1 MPRFLET
8 AGRRLGYAISLP
20 ERTIRAFAASA
31 GGLIY
36 EATEVLLPGWLRRS
50 RFYQGLV
57 ADLLRIVIELVG
69 GVRGVLPPRDIGVQ
83 ELTMRKA
90 AGTGIGLAGGWLP
103 LWLFAVAADL
113 TGGTRTYLHLLV
125 SELKRDD
132 VLHEDAE
139 IDSVEELL
147 NTLEGTSGLMADVLD
162 EPPLNVDEMRTS
174 WQDLRMKATEL
185 PDANHLA
192 SIYTDLQNVAIKE
205 DRSLQSVSS
214 LITAGAL
221 RAGVNLGYTHVFDYY
236 QDALRTINTEGL
248 PVYSR
253 RVTRPYFAVALS
265 HFDSERISF
274 TERLFGQRH
283 KMGDNSVI
291 DSSNEHSHDHRSN

>member
-1 MPRFLET
+1 MPRFFES

-20 ERTIRAFAASA
+20 ERAIRAFAASA

-36 EATEVLLPGWLRRS
+36 EAIEILLPGWLRYS

-69 GVRGVLPPRDIGVQ
+69 GVSGVLPPRDIGVQ
-83 ELTMRKA
+83 ELAMRKA
-90 AGTGIGLAGGWLP
+90 AGSGIGLAFGWMP

-113 TGGTRTYLHLLV
+113 TGGTRTYLQVLV

-132 VLHEDAE
+132 VLHEEAE
-139 IDSVEELL
+139 ITSLEELL
-147 NTLEGTSGLMADVLD
+147 DTLEGTSGLMANALD

-185 PDANHLA
+185 PDANRLA

-214 LITAGAL
+214 LIATGAL
-221 RAGVNLGYTHVFDYY
+221 QAGVQLGHSHIFNYY
-236 QDALRTINTEGL
+236 QDALGTINTEGL
-248 PVYSR
+248 PLYSR
-253 RVTRPYFAVALS
+253 RVTRPYFAAAKN
-265 HFDSERISF
+265 HFDPERISF
-274 TERLFGQRH
+274 TERLFGLRH
-283 KMGDNSVI
+283 RIVNNSEI
-291 DSSNEHSHDHRSN
+291 ETP

>member
-1 MPRFLET
+1 VPRFLE
-8 AGRRLGYAISLP
+8 AAGYAISLP
-20 ERTIRAFAASA
+20 ERSIRAFAASA
-31 GGLIY
+31 GGLVY

-50 RFYQGLV
+50 RFYQGLI

-69 GVRGVLPPRDIGVQ
+69 DVSDVLPPRDIGVQ

-90 AGTGIGLAGGWLP
+90 ASTGIGLAGGWFP

-113 TGGTRTYLHLLV
+113 TGGTRTYLHAMV
-125 SELKRDD
+125 SELKRGD

-139 IDSVEELL
+139 INSLDELL
-147 NTLEGTSGLMADVLD
+147 NTLEGTSGLMADALD

-185 PDANHLA
+185 PDANRLA

-214 LITAGAL
+214 LIATGAL
-221 RAGVNLGYTHVFDYY
+221 QAGVQLGHSHIFDYY
-236 QDALRTINTEGL
+236 QDALGTINTEGL
-248 PVYSR
+248 PLYSR
-253 RVTRPYFAVALS
+253 RVTRPYFAVART
-265 HFDSERISF
+265 HFDPERITI
-274 TERLFGQRH
+274 TERLFGRRH
-283 KMGDNSVI
+283 KMVANSVI
-291 DSSNEHSHDHRSN
+291 DSSKEHSHGHRAN

>member
-20 ERTIRAFAASA
+20 ERTIRAFAASV
-31 GGLIY
+31 GGLVY
-36 EATEVLLPGWLRRS
+36 ESTEVLLPGWLRRS
-50 RFYQGLV
+50 RFYQGLI

-69 GVRGVLPPRDIGVQ
+69 GVSGVLPPRDIGVR

-90 AGTGIGLAGGWLP
+90 ASTGIGLAGGWFP

-113 TGGTRTYLHLLV
+113 TGGTRTYLHALV

-139 IDSVEELL
+139 ITSLEELL

-162 EPPLNVDEMRTS
+162 EPPLNVDEMRSS
-174 WQDLRMKATEL
+174 WQEMRMKATEL
-185 PDANHLA
+185 PDASHLE
-192 SIYTDLQNVAIKE
+192 SIYRDLQNVAIQE

-214 LITAGAL
+214 LIATGAL
-221 RAGVNLGYTHVFDYY
+221 QAGVQLGHSHIFDYY
-236 QDALRTINTEGL
+236 QDALGTINTEGL

-253 RVTRPYFAVALS
+253 RVTRPYFAAAIS
-265 HFDSERISF
+265 HFDPERITI
-274 TERLFGQRH
+274 TERSFGRRN
-283 KMGDNSVI
+283 KMVDNSVI

>member
-31 GGLIY
+31 GGLVY
-36 EATEVLLPGWLRRS
+36 EATEVLLPVWLRRS

-69 GVRGVLPPRDIGVQ
+69 GVTGVLPPKDIGVQ
-83 ELTMRKA
+83 EFAMRKA

-113 TGGTRTYLHLLV
+113 TGGTRTYLHALV

-139 IDSVEELL
+139 ITSVEELL
-147 NTLEGTSGLMADVLD
+147 NTLEGTSGLMAEVLD
-162 EPPLNVDEMRTS
+162 EPPLNVDELRSS
-174 WQDLRMKATEL
+174 WQEMRQHTSEL
-185 PDANHLA
+185 PDADRLS
-192 SIYTDLQNVAIKE
+192 SIYSDLQQVAKQE
-205 DRSLQSVSS
+205 DHSTQFMSS
-214 LITAGAL
+214 LIAAGAL
-221 RAGVNLGYTHVFDYY
+221 RAGVNLGQVHIFDYY
-236 QDALRTINTEGL
+236 QDALDTISTEGF
-248 PVYSR
+248 PIYSR
-253 RVTRPYFAVALS
+253 RVTRPYLAAAKN
-265 HFDSERISF
+265 HFDPKRISF

-283 KMGDNSVI
+283 KMVDNSVI
-291 DSSNEHSHDHRSN
+291 DSSKEHSHDHR

>member
-36 EATEVLLPGWLRRS
+36 EATEILLPGWLRRS

-69 GVRGVLPPRDIGVQ
+69 GVSGVLPPRDIGVQ

-113 TGGTRTYLHLLV
+113 TGGTRTYLHVLV

-192 SIYTDLQNVAIKE
+192 SIYTDLQNVAIQE

-214 LITAGAL
+214 LIAAGAL
-221 RAGVNLGYTHVFDYY
+221 RAGVNLGHTHVFDYY
-236 QDALRTINTEGL
+236 QDALETINKEGL
-248 PVYSR
+248 SPYSR
-253 RVTRPYFAVALS
+253 RVTKPYFSSARD
-265 HFDSERISF
+265 HFNPEIKSY
-274 TERLFGQRH
+274 TERLFRQ
-283 KMGDNSVI
+283 
-291 DSSNEHSHDHRSN
+291 

>member
-20 ERTIRAFAASA
+20 ERTIRAFAASV
-31 GGLIY
+31 GGLVY
-36 EATEVLLPGWLRRS
+36 ESTEVLLPGWLRRS
-50 RFYQGLV
+50 RFYQGLI

-69 GVRGVLPPRDIGVQ
+69 GVSGVLPPRDIGVR

-90 AGTGIGLAGGWLP
+90 ASTGIGLAGGWFP

-113 TGGTRTYLHLLV
+113 TGGTRTYLHALV

-139 IDSVEELL
+139 ITSLEELL

-162 EPPLNVDEMRTS
+162 EPPLNVDEMRSS
-174 WQDLRMKATEL
+174 WQEMRMKATGL
-185 PDANHLA
+185 PDASHLE
-192 SIYTDLQNVAIKE
+192 SIYRDLQNVAIQE

-214 LITAGAL
+214 LIATGAL
-221 RAGVNLGYTHVFDYY
+221 QAGVQLGHSHIFDYY
-236 QDALRTINTEGL
+236 QDALGTINTEGL

-253 RVTRPYFAVALS
+253 RVTRPYFAAAIS
-265 HFDSERISF
+265 HFDPERITI
-274 TERLFGQRH
+274 TERSFGRRN
-283 KMGDNSVI
+283 KMVDNSVI
-291 DSSNEHSHDHRSN
+291 DSSNEHSHGHRSN

>member
-20 ERTIRAFAASA
+20 ERTIRAFAASV
-31 GGLIY
+31 GGLVY
-36 EATEVLLPGWLRRS
+36 ESTEVLLPGWLRRS
-50 RFYQGLV
+50 RFYQGLI

-69 GVRGVLPPRDIGVQ
+69 GVSGVLPPRDIGVR

-90 AGTGIGLAGGWLP
+90 ASTGIGLAGGWFP

-113 TGGTRTYLHLLV
+113 TGGTRTYLHALV

-139 IDSVEELL
+139 ITSLEELL

-162 EPPLNVDEMRTS
+162 EPPLNVDEMRSS
-174 WQDLRMKATEL
+174 WQEMRMKATEL
-185 PDANHLA
+185 PDASHLE
-192 SIYTDLQNVAIKE
+192 SIYTDLQNVAIQE

-214 LITAGAL
+214 LIATGAL
-221 RAGVNLGYTHVFDYY
+221 QAGVQLGHSHIFDYY
-236 QDALRTINTEGL
+236 QDALGTINTEGL

-253 RVTRPYFAVALS
+253 RVTRPYFAAAIS
-265 HFDSERISF
+265 HFDPERITI
-274 TERLFGQRH
+274 TERSFGRRN
-283 KMGDNSVI
+283 KMVDNSVI

>member
-20 ERTIRAFAASA
+20 ERAIRAFAASA

-36 EATEVLLPGWLRRS
+36 EATEILLPGWLRYS

-69 GVRGVLPPRDIGVQ
+69 GVSGVLPPRDIGVQ
-83 ELTMRKA
+83 ELAMRKA
-90 AGTGIGLAGGWLP
+90 AGSGIGLAFGWMP

-113 TGGTRTYLHLLV
+113 TGGTRTYLQVLV

-132 VLHEDAE
+132 VLHEEAE
-139 IDSVEELL
+139 ITSLEELL
-147 NTLEGTSGLMADVLD
+147 DTLEGTSGLMADALD

-185 PDANHLA
+185 PDANRLA

-214 LITAGAL
+214 LIATGAL
-221 RAGVNLGYTHVFDYY
+221 QAGVQLGHSHIFNYY
-236 QDALRTINTEGL
+236 QDALGTINTEGL
-248 PVYSR
+248 PLYSR
-253 RVTRPYFAVALS
+253 RVTRPYFAAAKN
-265 HFDSERISF
+265 HFDPERISF
-274 TERLFGQRH
+274 TERLFGLRH
-283 KMGDNSVI
+283 RIVNNSEI
-291 DSSNEHSHDHRSN
+291 ETP

>member
-31 GGLIY
+31 GGLVY
-36 EATEVLLPGWLRRS
+36 ESTEVLLPGWLRRS
-50 RFYQGLV
+50 RFYQGLI

-90 AGTGIGLAGGWLP
+90 ASTGIGLAGGWFP

-113 TGGTRTYLHLLV
+113 TGGTRTYLHVLV

-139 IDSVEELL
+139 I
-147 NTLEGTSGLMADVLD
+147 
-162 EPPLNVDEMRTS
+162 
-174 WQDLRMKATEL
+174 
-185 PDANHLA
+185 
-192 SIYTDLQNVAIKE
+192 
-205 DRSLQSVSS
+205 
-214 LITAGAL
+214 
-221 RAGVNLGYTHVFDYY
+221 
-236 QDALRTINTEGL
+236 
-248 PVYSR
+248 
-253 RVTRPYFAVALS
+253 
-265 HFDSERISF
+265 
-274 TERLFGQRH
+274 
-283 KMGDNSVI
+283 
-291 DSSNEHSHDHRSN
+291 

>member
-8 AGRRLGYAISLP
+8 VGRRLGYAISLP
-20 ERTIRAFAASA
+20 ERVIRAFAASA

-50 RFYQGLV
+50 RFYQGLI

-69 GVRGVLPPRDIGVQ
+69 GVSGVLPPRDIGVR

-90 AGTGIGLAGGWLP
+90 ASTGIGLAGGWFP

-113 TGGTRTYLHLLV
+113 TSGTRTYLNVLV
-125 SELKRDD
+125 SELKRGD
-132 VLHEDAE
+132 VLHKDAE
-139 IDSVEELL
+139 ITSLEELL

-162 EPPLNVDEMRTS
+162 EPPLNVDEMRSS
-174 WQDLRMKATEL
+174 WQEMRMKATEL
-185 PDANHLA
+185 PDASHLE
-192 SIYTDLQNVAIKE
+192 SIYTDLQNVAIQE

-214 LITAGAL
+214 LIATGAL
-221 RAGVNLGYTHVFDYY
+221 QAGVQLGHSHIFDYY
-236 QDALRTINTEGL
+236 QDALGSINTEGL

-253 RVTRPYFAVALS
+253 RVTRPYFAAAKN
-265 HFDSERISF
+265 HFDPEGITF
-274 TERLFGQRH
+274 TEHLFGRRQKSADNSVNDSSNLHSQRH
-283 KMGDNSVI
+283 K
-291 DSSNEHSHDHRSN
+291 